1 MTFEEKLR
9 DLITNHLFDLE
20 SQLTEQRQSVYV
32 ELEGAK
38 ATISCLSHVNK
49 AIRENYKE
57 SYNAL

>member
-20 SQLTEQRQSVYV
+20 SQLSEQRQAIYI

-38 ATISCLSHVNK
+38 ATISCLSHVNN

-57 SYNAL
+57 QYNVL